1 MSITGI
7 FCAFFSLVAVFMDV
21 KWEKVFNFWILGGW
35 VCGVVLHLISGEMYS
50 WRSFIGGTLTPIFL
64 LFPLFIGKMLGTGD
78 IKMFAVLGSVMGVKK
93 IVYCLIASFL
103 VGAVLSV
110 PVLMFRC
117 DARERFSYFF
127 TYLKQVLETRTFPP
141 YLMLGKHPENIHF
154 TIPIFISVLLFCAG
168 GYL

>member
-7 FCAFFSLVAVFMDV
+7 FCAFFSLVAVFMDL

-93 IVYCLIASFL
+93 DC
-103 VGAVLSV
+103 VLSDC
-110 PVLMFRC
+110 L
-117 DARERFSYFF
+117 FSCRSSPQRSCFD
-127 TYLKQVLETRTFPP
+127 V
-141 YLMLGKHPENIHF
+141 
-154 TIPIFISVLLFCAG
+154 SV
-168 GYL
+168 